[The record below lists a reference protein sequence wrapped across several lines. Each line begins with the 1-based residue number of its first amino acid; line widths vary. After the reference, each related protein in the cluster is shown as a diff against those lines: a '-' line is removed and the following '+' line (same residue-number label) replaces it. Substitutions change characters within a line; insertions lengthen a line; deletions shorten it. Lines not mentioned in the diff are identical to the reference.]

1 MSTIQGG
8 PGNIV
13 TNGLVLYLD
22 AANPNSYVSGST
34 TWNDISSGG
43 NNGTLINGPTY
54 SSVNGGS
61 IVFDGIDDYVTNVG
75 TTSTFSFIQNTAV
88 FTLNVWVKPSILGTA
103 MYFMGNND
111 GTAGSKGF
119 YFGKLANNRL
129 ALVVTYGVG
138 GQFVI
143 NYQPSNYFT
152 DTNWV
157 NVTVSSNGSNA
168 TAYKNGVQ
176 FGSLSSTIIN
186 FSTGDSQ
193 RTLAVGRV
201 NNLGSNWS
209 GNVAITQIYNRAL
222 SASEDL
228 HNFNT
233 ARARFGSFMN
243 GHQGKDAAG

>member
-1 MSTIQGG
+1 MSTLSGG
-8 PGNIV
+8 PNIV
-13 TNGLVLYLD
+13 INGLVLYLD
-22 AANPNSYVSGST
+22 AANPKSFISGST
-34 TWNDISSGG
+34 TWNDISRSG

-54 SSVNGGS
+54 SSDNGGS
-61 IVFDGIDDYVTNVG
+61 IVFDGIDDYVTNIG

-88 FTLNVWVKPSILGTA
+88 FTLNVWVKPSVLGTA

-111 GTAGSKGF
+111 GTAGFKGF

-129 ALVVTYGVG
+129 SLAVTYGVG

-157 NVTVSSNGSNA
+157 NVTVSSNGSEA
-168 TAYKNGVQ
+168 TAYKNGIR
-176 FGSLSSTIIN
+176 FLSPSSTITN

-193 RTLAVGRV
+193 RTLAVGCI

-222 SASEDL
+222 SDQEVLQNYNS
-228 HNFNT
+228 T
-233 ARARFGSFMN
+233 KSRFGL
-243 GHQGKDAAG
+243 

>member
-1 MSTIQGG
+1 MSTLSGG
-8 PGNIV
+8 PNIV
-13 TNGLVLYLD
+13 INGLVLYLD
-22 AANPNSYVSGST
+22 AANPKSYISGST
-34 TWNDISSGG
+34 TWNDISRSG

-54 SSVNGGS
+54 SSDNGGS
-61 IVFDGIDDYVTNVG
+61 IVFDGIDDYVTNIG

-111 GTAGSKGF
+111 GTTGSKGF
-119 YFGKLANNRL
+119 YLGKLSNDRL
-129 ALVVTYGVG
+129 WLAVTYGVS

-143 NYQPSNYFT
+143 SYQPSNYFT

-157 NVTVSSNGSNA
+157 NVTVSSNGSEA

-176 FGSLSSTIIN
+176 FGSSSSTIIN

-201 NNLGSNWS
+201 NNLGSYWN
-209 GNVAITQIYNRAL
+209 GNIATAQIYNRAL
-222 SASEDL
+222 SASEVL
-228 HNFNT
+228 QNYN
-233 ARARFGSFMN
+233 AIKSRFGI
-243 GHQGKDAAG
+243 

>member
-1 MSTIQGG
+1 MSTLSGG
-8 PGNIV
+8 PNIV
-13 TNGLVLYLD
+13 INGLVLYLD
-22 AANPNSYVSGST
+22 AANPKSYISGST
-34 TWNDISSGG
+34 TWNDISRSG

-54 SSVNGGS
+54 SSANGGS
-61 IVFDGIDDYVTNVG
+61 IVFDGIDDYVTNIG

-129 ALVVTYGVG
+129 SLAVTYGVG
-138 GQFVI
+138 GQFVM
-143 NYQPSNYFT
+143 NYQLSNYFT

-157 NVTVSSNGSNA
+157 NVTASSNGSVA

-176 FGSLSSTIIN
+176 FGSSSSTIIN

-222 SASEDL
+222 SDSEIL
-228 HNFNT
+228 QNYN
-233 ARARFGSFMN
+233 AIKSRFGL
-243 GHQGKDAAG
+243 